1 MSASATKSYLF
12 EAFPVIDSYYF
23 QQLVI
28 GLSQGMTYA
37 LVAIGFTLIF
47 GVLNAVNFAHSEV
60 YTIGAVAGL
69 FVIGAYAPPLAGV
82 VLLVAAVGAALGF
95 GLERLAFKPFRRF
108 SDEAS
113 LKSRAMRESTLM
125 SSLALSI
132 IVREGLELVMGSQM
146 QPVPFNYMLNTP
158 IVLGSITIVS
168 GDVVIFAVSAS
179 MLIGL
184 QLLLKKTRIGLSIR
198 AVSNNPLGAKYSGIN
213 VDRTIVSTFVL
224 GSMMGAVAG
233 LLVGLY
239 YGSVFPSMGFAPG
252 IKAFVAMVM
261 GGLVSIPGAVICALI
276 LGVSE
281 SMATTF
287 MPSAWADMV
296 PYLFLILT
304 LIFFP
309 RGLFGGGRERV

>member
-1 MSASATKSYLF
+1 M
-12 EAFPVIDSYYF
+12 
-23 QQLVI
+23 
-28 GLSQGMTYA
+28 SQGMTYA

-69 FVIGAYAPPLAGV
+69 FIIGAYAPPLAGV
-82 VLLVAAVGAALGF
+82 ILLVAAVGALLGF

-132 IVREGLELVMGSQM
+132 IVREGLELGMGSQM
-146 QPVPFNYMLNTP
+146 QPVPFGYMLNTP
-158 IVLGSITIVS
+158 IALGSITIVS
-168 GDVVIFAVSAS
+168 GDLVIFGVSAS

-184 QLLLKKTRIGLSIR
+184 QWLLKKTRIGLSIR

-213 VDRTIVSTFVL
+213 VDRTIVSTFIL
-224 GSMMGAVAG
+224 GSLMGAVAG

-281 SMATTF
+281 SMATTV
-287 MPSAWADMV
+287 MPSAWADLV

-304 LIFFP
+304 LVFFP

>member
-1 MSASATKSYLF
+1 
-12 EAFPVIDSYYF
+12 VIDLYYV

-28 GLSQGMTYA
+28 GLSQGMIYA

-60 YTIGAVAGL
+60 YTVGAVAGL
-69 FVIGAYAPPLAGV
+69 FLIGASSPPLAAV
-82 VLLVAAVGAALGF
+82 ILLVAVVGALAGL
-95 GLERLAFKPFRRF
+95 GLERVAFKPFRRF
-108 SDEAS
+108 ADEAS

-125 SSLALSI
+125 SSLAVSI
-132 IVREGLELVMGSQM
+132 IVREGLELAMGSQM
-146 QPVPFNYMLNTP
+146 QPVPANYLLNTP
-158 IVLGSITIVS
+158 IVFAGITIVS
-168 GDVVIFAVSAS
+168 GDIVIFGVSAV
-179 MLIGL
+179 LLVGL
-184 QLLLKKTRIGLSIR
+184 QLLLKKTRMGLAIR

-224 GSMMGAVAG
+224 GSLMGAVAG
-233 LLVGLY
+233 LLVSLY
-239 YGSVFPSMGFAPG
+239 YGSVYPSMGFAPG

-261 GGLVSIPGAVICALI
+261 GGLVSIPGAVACALI
-276 LGVSE
+276 LGVAE

-296 PYLFLILT
+296 PYLFLIVT
-304 LIFFP
+304 LVFFP

>member
-1 MSASATKSYLF
+1 MDL
-12 EAFPVIDSYYF
+12 YYV

-60 YTIGAVAGL
+60 YTLGAVAGL
-69 FVIGAYAPPLAGV
+69 FLIGASAAPLAVIILFV
-82 VLLVAAVGAALGF
+82 VVVGALAGL

-125 SSLALSI
+125 SSLAVSI
-132 IVREGLELVMGSQM
+132 IVREGLELGMGSQM
-146 QPVPFNYMLNTP
+146 QPVPVSYMLNTP
-158 IVLGSITIVS
+158 IAVGGVTIVS
-168 GDVVIFAVSAS
+168 GDIVIFAVSAS
-179 MLIGL
+179 LLIGL
-184 QLLLKKTRIGLSIR
+184 QLLLKKTRIGLAIR

-213 VDRTIVSTFVL
+213 VDRTIISTFVL
-224 GSMMGAVAG
+224 GSILGAVAG
-233 LLVGLY
+233 LLVSLY
-239 YGSVFPSMGFAPG
+239 YGSVFPAMGFAPG

-287 MPSAWADMV
+287 MPSVWADMV

>member
-1 MSASATKSYLF
+1 M
-12 EAFPVIDSYYF
+12 IDLYYV

-28 GLSQGMTYA
+28 GLSQGMIYA

-60 YTIGAVAGL
+60 YTVGAVAGL
-69 FVIGAYAPPLAGV
+69 FLIGASSPPLAAV
-82 VLLVAAVGAALGF
+82 ILLVAVVGALAGL
-95 GLERLAFKPFRRF
+95 GLERVAFKPFRRF
-108 SDEAS
+108 ADEAS

-125 SSLALSI
+125 SSLAVSI
-132 IVREGLELVMGSQM
+132 IVREGLELAMGSQM
-146 QPVPFNYMLNTP
+146 QPVPASYLLNTP
-158 IVLGSITIVS
+158 IVFAGITIVS
-168 GDVVIFAVSAS
+168 GDIVIFGVSAV
-179 MLIGL
+179 LLVGL
-184 QLLLKKTRIGLSIR
+184 QLLLKKTRMGLAIR

-224 GSMMGAVAG
+224 GSLMGAVAG
-233 LLVGLY
+233 LLVSLY
-239 YGSVFPSMGFAPG
+239 YGSVYPSMGFAPG

-261 GGLVSIPGAVICALI
+261 GGLVSIPGAVACALI
-276 LGVSE
+276 LGVAE

-296 PYLFLILT
+296 PYLFLIVT
-304 LIFFP
+304 LVLFP

>member
-1 MSASATKSYLF
+1 M
-12 EAFPVIDSYYF
+12 IDLYYV

-28 GLSQGMTYA
+28 GLSQGMIYA

-60 YTIGAVAGL
+60 YTVGAVAGL
-69 FVIGAYAPPLAGV
+69 FLIGASSPPLAAV
-82 VLLVAAVGAALGF
+82 ILLVAVVGALAGL
-95 GLERLAFKPFRRF
+95 GLERVAFKPFRRF
-108 SDEAS
+108 ADEAS

-125 SSLALSI
+125 SSLAVSI
-132 IVREGLELVMGSQM
+132 IVREGLELAMGSQM
-146 QPVPFNYMLNTP
+146 QPVPANYLLNTP
-158 IVLGSITIVS
+158 IVFAGITIVS
-168 GDVVIFAVSAS
+168 GDIVIFGVSAV
-179 MLIGL
+179 LLVGL
-184 QLLLKKTRIGLSIR
+184 QLLLKKTRMGLAIR

-224 GSMMGAVAG
+224 GSLMGAVAG
-233 LLVGLY
+233 LLVSLY
-239 YGSVFPSMGFAPG
+239 YGSVYPSMGFAPG

-261 GGLVSIPGAVICALI
+261 GGLVSIPGAVACALI
-276 LGVSE
+276 LGVAE

-296 PYLFLILT
+296 PYLFLIVT
-304 LIFFP
+304 LVFFP

>member
-1 MSASATKSYLF
+1 MDL
-12 EAFPVIDSYYF
+12 YYV
-23 QQLVI
+23 QQFVI

-60 YTIGAVAGL
+60 YTLGAVAGL
-69 FVIGAYAPPLAGV
+69 FLITASSPPLALVV
-82 VLLVAAVGAALGF
+82 VLVAGVGALAGLS
-95 GLERLAFKPFRRF
+95 LERLAFKPFRRF
-108 SDEAS
+108 ADEAS

-125 SSLALSI
+125 SSLAVSI
-132 IVREGLELVMGSQM
+132 IVREALQLVMGSQV
-146 QPVPFNYMLNTP
+146 QPVPVSYMLNTP
-158 IVLGSITIVS
+158 IAIGGITIVS
-168 GDVVIFAVSAS
+168 GDIVIFAVSVT
-179 MLIGL
+179 LLVGL
-184 QLLLKKTRIGLSIR
+184 QLLLKKNRIGLAIR

-224 GSMMGAVAG
+224 GSILGAVAG
-233 LLVGLY
+233 LLVSLY
-239 YGSVFPSMGFAPG
+239 YGSVFPAMGFAPG

-287 MPSAWADMV
+287 MPSVWADMV

>member
-1 MSASATKSYLF
+1 
-12 EAFPVIDSYYF
+12 
-23 QQLVI
+23 
-28 GLSQGMTYA
+28 MTYA

-60 YTIGAVAGL
+60 YTLGAVAGL
-69 FVIGAYAPPLAGV
+69 FLITASSPPLALV
-82 VLLVAAVGAALGF
+82 VVVVAGVGALAGLS
-95 GLERLAFKPFRRF
+95 LERLAFKPFRRF
-108 SDEAS
+108 ADEAS

-125 SSLALSI
+125 SSLAVSI
-132 IVREGLELVMGSQM
+132 IVREALQLVMGSQV
-146 QPVPFNYMLNTP
+146 QPVPVSYMLNTP
-158 IVLGSITIVS
+158 IAVGGITIVS
-168 GDVVIFAVSAS
+168 GDIVIFAVSVT
-179 MLIGL
+179 LLVGL
-184 QLLLKKTRIGLSIR
+184 QLLLKKTRIGLAIR

-224 GSMMGAVAG
+224 GSILGAVAG
-233 LLVGLY
+233 LLVSLY
-239 YGSVFPSMGFAPG
+239 YGSVFPAMGFAPG

-287 MPSAWADMV
+287 MPSVWADMV

>member
-1 MSASATKSYLF
+1 M
-12 EAFPVIDSYYF
+12 IDSYYF
-23 QQLVI
+23 QLLAI

-69 FVIGAYAPPLAGV
+69 FIIGAYAPPLAGV
-82 VLLVAAVGAALGF
+82 ILLVAAVGALLGF

-132 IVREGLELVMGSQM
+132 IVREGLELGMGSQM
-146 QPVPFNYMLNTP
+146 QPVPFGYMLNTP
-158 IVLGSITIVS
+158 IALGSITIVS
-168 GDVVIFAVSAS
+168 GDLVIFGVSAS

-184 QLLLKKTRIGLSIR
+184 QWLLKKTRIGLSIR

-213 VDRTIVSTFVL
+213 VDRTIVSTFIL
-224 GSMMGAVAG
+224 GSLMGAVAG

-276 LGVSE
+276 LGGSE
-281 SMATTF
+281 SMATTV
-287 MPSAWADMV
+287 MPSAWADLV

-304 LIFFP
+304 LVFFP